1 MAFAA
6 RAHGVFRRI
15 RLARSATRQSLCVFL
30 ARILFFLSAL
40 HLLRFLDPGLRM
52 LVSCVISIS
61 YSLTTKCG
69 VDASKCE

>member
-6 RAHGVFRRI
+6 RSRVFRRI
-15 RLARSATRQSLCVFL
+15 RLARSAIAKASV
-30 ARILFFLSAL
+30 FFLPGFCFFFFCAASAAI
-40 HLLRFLDPGLRM
+40 LDPGLRM

-61 YSLTTKCG
+61 YFSNHERG